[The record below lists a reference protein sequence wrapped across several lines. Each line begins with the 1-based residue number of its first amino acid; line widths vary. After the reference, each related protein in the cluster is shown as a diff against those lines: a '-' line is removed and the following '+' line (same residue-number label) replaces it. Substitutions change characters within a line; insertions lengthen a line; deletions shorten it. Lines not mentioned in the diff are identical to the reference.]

1 MERLLSVSET
11 ALIMF
16 IAAGGLP
23 SAMLADLHDRSVRE
37 MDDGR
42 MGSLQ
47 FVGAADR
54 RMGSTAG
61 YAEFEDADGVPVSVA
76 LLLDQEGQLFELDIW
91 KVDFSP
97 LIRIPDATLFR
108 AVPPSSFG

>member
-1 MERLLSVSET
+1 MERPLSASET
-11 ALIMF
+11 ALISF
-16 IAAGGLP
+16 IGSGSLP
-23 SAMLADLHDRSVRE
+23 STVLADLPDKSVRE

-47 FVGAADR
+47 FVGAAHR

-61 YAEFEDADGVPVSVA
+61 RAEFDDADGVPVSVA
-76 LLLDQEGQLFELDIW
+76 LLLDEEGQLFELDIW

-97 LIRIPDATLFR
+97 LIRIPDAALFR
-108 AVPPSSFG
+108 AVR